1 MQIPPAINDRD
12 VRAFWDCAPV
22 GLCVLDATLHCVIAN
37 SWSGWSDGAA
47 HTGRPLS
54 ELAPQIAERLSPAVR
69 RVFAT
74 GKPTDGLELYWMRGD
89 IAKIS
94 LCNLSPLRDA
104 AGMVTGVNCAL
115 VDISTRA
122 NIEAAERRLSLEI
135 DHRGQNLL
143 SNVRSLVRMS
153 ISDTSHDVDTTLGV
167 IEQRVMAMGRVH
179 NVLSREK
186 WISADIHEIVAAEL
200 APFVGKTAAEG
211 PRLRLTATAARSLAL
226 ILHELV
232 SNAVTHGALT
242 VQSGQVDVRWTRS
255 DGGLELCWT
264 ERGGPV
270 LRGPSA
276 QMGFGGML
284 IDSCVAMQ
292 LFGGIERHW
301 DEAGLRCVVM
311 MGEAVLAG
319 DRTLPASGV
328 LLGRRV
334 LIVDDEP
341 ISSAVLTV
349 ALTAAG
355 CEVIGP
361 GHDLDEAITV
371 IDQAGPFD
379 AAVLGGTLHGHS
391 TQPLVDLL
399 RRRTLAIVHLGP
411 LAHHVPELPVG
422 AVVEPILD
430 LSLSHANL
438 CAAVMAALAQVLA
451 PTR

>member
-1 MQIPPAINDRD
+1 MEIPPGINDRD
-12 VRAFWDCAPV
+12 VRALWDCAPV

-37 SWSGWSDGAA
+37 SWSGWSDDAA
-47 HTGRPLS
+47 HTGRTLF

-69 RVFAT
+69 RVLTT
-74 GKPTDGLELYWMRGD
+74 GKPIDGLELYWMRGD

-104 AGMVTGVNCAL
+104 AGMVIGVNCAL

-143 SNVRSLVRMS
+143 SNVQSLVRMS

-186 WISADIHEIVAAEL
+186 WISADIHEIVAAEF
-200 APFVGKTAAEG
+200 APFVGQTAADG
-211 PRLRLTATAARSLAL
+211 PVLRLTATAARSLAL

-242 VQSGQVDVRWTRS
+242 VQSGLVDVTWTRNDS
-255 DGGLELCWT
+255 GLNLCWT
-264 ERGGPV
+264 ERGGPI
-270 LRGPSA
+270 LRGPPP

-284 IDSCVAMQ
+284 IDSSVAMQ
-292 LFGGIERHW
+292 LSGSIVRHW
-301 DEAGLRCVVM
+301 DQAGLRCVVM

-319 DRTLPASGV
+319 DRTAPASGV

-349 ALTAAG
+349 ALTAEG
-355 CEVIGP
+355 CEVLDA
-361 GHDLDEAITV
+361 GHDLDEAIAV
-371 IDQAGPFD
+371 IDKTGPFD
-379 AAVLGGTLHGHS
+379 AAVLGSTLHGHS
-391 TQPLVDLL
+391 TQPLLDLL

-411 LAHHVPELPVG
+411 LAHHLPDLADG
-422 AVVEPILD
+422 AAVEPILD
-430 LSLSHANL
+430 SSLSHANL
-438 CAAVMAALAQVLA
+438 CAAVMAALAQVLSA
-451 PTR
+451 TR